1 MSVTLRRDVRA
12 DDPKNVRDITESTGF
27 FYTEEVGTA
36 VELVEERLAKG
47 AASGY
52 SFVFAEDGGRTVGYA
67 CFGPIACTKASFDLY
82 WIAVHA
88 DGRGKGLGTLLLDE
102 CERLIREAGG
112 CRIYVETSSRP
123 LYEPTRAFY
132 LARRYREEARLADFY
147 GSGDAKVIYVKSW

>member
-1 MSVTLRRDVRA
+1 MSATLRRDVRA
-12 DDPKNVRDITESTGF
+12 DDPKNVRDITESAGF
-27 FYTEEVGTA
+27 FYAEEVGTA

-52 SFVFAEDGGRTVGYA
+52 SFVFADDRGRTMGYA
-67 CFGPIACTKASFDLY
+67 CFGPIACTRASFDLY

-112 CRIYVETSSRP
+112 RRIYVETSSRP

-132 LARRYREEARLADFY
+132 LARGYREEARLTDFY
-147 GSGDAKVIYVKSW
+147 GPDDAKVIYVKAW